1 MSTLVKTLLAIAL
14 VVGAAVTLLF
24 RLLIGEQFSGN
35 LIGTP
40 MMSSGARLDEF
51 GGYVVLILLIAAL
64 GSVVAWMLFG
74 KAE

>member
-1 MSTLVKTLLAIAL
+1 MMTL
-14 VVGAAVTLLF
+14 
-24 RLLIGEQFSGN
+24 GE
-35 LIGTP
+35 
-40 MMSSGARLDEF
+40 RLDEF

>member
-1 MSTLVKTLLAIAL
+1 
-14 VVGAAVTLLF
+14 
-24 RLLIGEQFSGN
+24 
-35 LIGTP
+35 

-51 GGYVVLILLIAAL
+51 GGYVVLMLLIAAL

>member
-1 MSTLVKTLLAIAL
+1 MSTLAKTLLAIAL
-14 VVGAAVTLLF
+14 VIGAAVALLF
-24 RLLIGEQFSGN
+24 RLFIGEQFGGT
-35 LIGTP
+35 LIGTR